1 MDDLSNQAKVFSFIQ
16 VKEETEELP
25 YNTQKQLLAKGFQAK
40 KIFENGEL
48 LDTLEK
54 RALYPMV
61 HCSMKPLSDIEDIS
75 LLKSDGLGAEFILR
89 QGIYVESKRHLA
101 PARIKGT
108 TGYND
113 DVVYIFMG
121 FKSVDITHNENLEQS
136 WKDWTG
142 ARIVNTCLRK
152 EFYISRYSFFH
163 RIQPPDPELFMYI
176 LLVECH
182 NVKNTNVTYILD
194 FVQKLRVERVFGYL
208 TVYRKEQLAS
218 TSAIIQGILSEPD
231 EFGGKVDI

>member
-1 MDDLSNQAKVFSFIQ
+1 
-16 VKEETEELP
+16 
-25 YNTQKQLLAKGFQAK
+25 
-40 KIFENGEL
+40 
-48 LDTLEK
+48 
-54 RALYPMV
+54 
-61 HCSMKPLSDIEDIS
+61 
-75 LLKSDGLGAEFILR
+75 
-89 QGIYVESKRHLA
+89 
-101 PARIKGT
+101 
-108 TGYND
+108 
-113 DVVYIFMG
+113 MG
-121 FKSVDITHNENLEQS
+121 FKSVEIAHSENLEQS

-142 ARIVNTCLRK
+142 ARLVNTCLRK

-218 TSAIIQGILSEPD
+218 TSAIIQGILSEQD